1 MSWDNMHLKNILS
14 SDTYCSHVPDTTS
27 SGSFNSQG
35 QPLWHESI
43 PLCAARVDSL
53 RSHGHM
59 EAALRLAV
67 SVVRTMKQQ
76 QLVAQRRWHE
86 SQQASGSGSSISSGS
101 NSSNSN
107 KCQQSCK
114 TTPCTSRCTGQCN
127 SNSCS
132 TTSIT
137 APANTDCW
145 VGHPLDPIGCLF
157 DTLAESSIIPDDQR
171 PRTPSYLGE
180 F

>member
-14 SDTYCSHVPDTTS
+14 SDTYSSHVPDNSS

-35 QPLWHESI
+35 QPLWHGKEKNTTAAPLFLITSFTAEPI

-76 QLVAQRRWHE
+76 QLIAQRRWHQ
-86 SQQASGSGSSISSGS
+86 SQQALGCSTSSMSKS
-101 NSSNSN
+101 
-107 KCQQSCK
+107 QASCR
-114 TTPCTSRCTGQCN
+114 TTACTSRLTQTYYDSFFN
-127 SNSCS
+127 
-132 TTSIT
+132 
-137 APANTDCW
+137 A
-145 VGHPLDPIGCLF
+145 
-157 DTLAESSIIPDDQR
+157 
-171 PRTPSYLGE
+171 Y
-180 F
+180 